1 MKIIGLKFESPLY
14 VELTDFNPPLSFF
27 FILHIR
33 LNWLG
38 EGFDFR
44 EKTKEAVRGNMII

>member
-1 MKIIGLKFESPLY
+1 MNIFWLKIETALY
-14 VELTDFNPPLSFF
+14 IALTDFNLPLSFF
-27 FILHIR
+27 FILYIR

-44 EKTKEAVRGNMII
+44 EETKETVRGNMII

>member
-1 MKIIGLKFESPLY
+1 MKIFGLKFESPIY
-14 VELTDFNPPLSFF
+14 SANGFYTPLSFF

-44 EKTKEAVRGNMII
+44 EETKEAVKGNMII